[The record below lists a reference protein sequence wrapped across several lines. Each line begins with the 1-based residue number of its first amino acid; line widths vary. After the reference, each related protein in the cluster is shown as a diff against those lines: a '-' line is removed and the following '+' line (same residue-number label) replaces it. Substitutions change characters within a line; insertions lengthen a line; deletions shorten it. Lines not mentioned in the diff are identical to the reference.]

1 VNSSQGT
8 FFVALVIAIPHE
20 MWYCCNENQGGEKM
34 KKNRVLPFGYCMQN
48 GEIIMQP
55 EESEAVKQIFISYI
69 NGESLSSIADM
80 MTDNNIYYHECSK
93 KWNKN
98 MVKRILENEKYLGT
112 DDYSP
117 IVSQEDFSLA
127 NAKKQKKSTKVCVIS
142 DELNIIRERTFCKEC
157 GKRLIRIGGNNRSD
171 KWDCRNIECS
181 RLEYR
186 LTDNMLIGTVLNVL
200 NTVIANQ
207 DLINIQPTENTY
219 QPDMTITRQQNEIDR
234 LMENPVVNYESAKA
248 EIIKLAQL
256 KYDCCNYD
264 DSSKK
269 TGHLL
274 AIISEREQLNTL
286 DIDLYK
292 STVSRVYVSHF
303 NFIEVEFINGKIIK
317 NTYERSYNN
326 DSTKC

>member
-1 VNSSQGT
+1 
-8 FFVALVIAIPHE
+8 
-20 MWYCCNENQGGEKM
+20 M

-55 EESEAVKQIFISYI
+55 EESEAVKRIFTSYI
-69 NGESLSSIADM
+69 NGESLNSIADM
-80 MTDNNIYYHECSK
+80 MIANNISYHECSG

-112 DDYSP
+112 DEYSP
-117 IVSQEDFSLA
+117 IVSQEDFKLA

-171 KWDCRNIECS
+171 KWDCRNTECS
-181 RLEYR
+181 RLGFR
-186 LTDNMLIGTVLNVL
+186 LTDNMLIGSVINVL
-200 NTVIANQ
+200 NTVIANP
-207 DLINIQPTENTY
+207 DLINNITPTENTY

-234 LMENPVVNYESAKA
+234 LMENPVVNFESAKA

-256 KYDCCNYD
+256 KYDCCNYN
-264 DSSKK
+264 DSVQK

-286 DIDLYK
+286 DVDLFK
-292 STVSRVYVSHF
+292 STVSRIYVSHF
-303 NFIEVEFINGKIIK
+303 NSIEVEFINEKIIK